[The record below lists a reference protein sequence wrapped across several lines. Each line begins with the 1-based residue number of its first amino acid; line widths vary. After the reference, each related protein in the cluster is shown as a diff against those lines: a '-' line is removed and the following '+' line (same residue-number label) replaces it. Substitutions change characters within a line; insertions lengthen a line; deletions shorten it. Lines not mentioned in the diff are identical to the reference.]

1 MSGVIESICF
11 RRVMGSR
18 YIFTLVLFCALFT
31 GRVNTV
37 LVHAGVFFCGPGAAL
52 NAAAQLRSKYGSLVY
67 MGDFC
72 RLNLQYL

>member
-1 MSGVIESICF
+1 MDQSVFGELWVRVISLLWFC
-11 RRVMGSR
+11 
-18 YIFTLVLFCALFT
+18 FCALFT

-37 LVHAGVFFCGPGAAL
+37 LVYAGVCFCGPEAAL
-52 NAAAQLRSKYGSLVY
+52 NAAAQLRSKYESLVY